1 MSNSVPVSLWWRR
14 HILPG
19 FGLSLGF
26 TVVYLS
32 LIVLV
37 PLAALFIKASGIGV
51 DGFVHT
57 ILAPRV
63 LAAFQLSFSV
73 SFYAAVVNVFLGTI
87 LAWVLVRYRF
97 PGRRFLDAIVD
108 FPFALPTAVAGIALT
123 AIYSSNGWLGGP
135 IHALTGWKLT
145 FTPFGIFLALVFI
158 GFPFVVRT
166 IQPVLADLDVEFEEA
181 AASLGASR
189 LQTIFRVVVPE
200 LIPAALTGFTLAF
213 ARALGEYGSVVFI
226 SGNMPMKTEIVPLLI
241 VMELD
246 QFHYTEATVIAAV
259 MLIVSLI
266 LLFLINGLQRWGK
279 LRGQLA

>member
-1 MSNSVPVSLWWRR
+1 MTNSVPVSLWWRR
-14 HILPG
+14 QILPG

-32 LIVLV
+32 LIVLI
-37 PLAALFIKASGIGV
+37 PLAALFIKASGIGL

-73 SFYAAVVNVFLGTI
+73 SFYAAVVNVFLGAV

-189 LQTIFRVVVPE
+189 LQTIFRVVIPE
-200 LIPAALTGFTLAF
+200 LVPAALTGFTLAF

-259 MLIVSLI
+259 MLLVSLV
-266 LLFLINGLQRWGK
+266 LLFLINGFQRWGK
-279 LRGQLA
+279 VRGQLA

>member
-1 MSNSVPVSLWWRR
+1 MTNSVPFSLWWRR
-14 HILPG
+14 QILPG

-26 TVVYLS
+26 TFIYLS
-32 LIVLV
+32 LIVLI

-51 DGFVHT
+51 DGFVRT
-57 ILAPRV
+57 ILSPRV

-73 SFYAAVVNVFLGTI
+73 SFYAALVNVLLGTI

-97 PGRRFLDAIVD
+97 PGRRLLDAIVD

-123 AIYSSNGWLGGP
+123 AIYSANGWIGAP
-135 IHALTGWKLT
+135 VHALTGWKLT
-145 FTPFGIFLALVFI
+145 FTPLGIFLALVFI

-166 IQPVLADLDVEFEEA
+166 VQPVLADLNIEFEEA

-189 LQTIFRVVVPE
+189 LQTIFRIVVPE

-241 VMELD
+241 MMELD
-246 QFHYTEATVIAAV
+246 QFHYTEATVIAVV
-259 MLIVSLI
+259 MLVVSLI
-266 LLFLINGLQRWGK
+266 LLFLINGFQRWGK
-279 LRGQLA
+279 LRREFA

>member
-14 HILPG
+14 QILPG

-32 LIVLV
+32 LIILV

-259 MLIVSLI
+259 MLVVSLI

-279 LRGQLA
+279 QRGQLA

>member
-14 HILPG
+14 QILPG

-200 LIPAALTGFTLAF
+200 LVPAALTGFTLAF

-259 MLIVSLI
+259 MLVVSLI

-279 LRGQLA
+279 QRGRLA

>member
-1 MSNSVPVSLWWRR
+1 MTNSVPVSLWWRR
-14 HILPG
+14 QILPG

-32 LIVLV
+32 LIVLI
-37 PLAALFIKASGIGV
+37 PLAALFIKASGIGL

-73 SFYAAVVNVFLGTI
+73 SFYAAVVNVFLGAV

-108 FPFALPTAVAGIALT
+108 FPFALPTAVAGITLT

-135 IHALTGWKLT
+135 IYALTGWKLT

-189 LQTIFRVVVPE
+189 LQTIFRVVIPE
-200 LIPAALTGFTLAF
+200 LVPAALTGFTLAF

-259 MLIVSLI
+259 MLLVSLV

-279 LRGQLA
+279 VRGQLA

>member
-1 MSNSVPVSLWWRR
+1 MTNSVPFSLWWRR
-14 HILPG
+14 QILPG

-26 TVVYLS
+26 TLVYLS
-32 LIVLV
+32 LIVLI
-37 PLAALFIKASGIGV
+37 PLAALFIKASGIGF
-51 DGFVHT
+51 DGFVRT
-57 ILAPRV
+57 IFSPRV
-63 LAAFQLSFSV
+63 LAAFRLSFSV
-73 SFYAAVVNVFLGTI
+73 SFCAALVNIFLGTL

-123 AIYSSNGWLGGP
+123 AIYSPNGWIGGP
-135 IHALTGWKLT
+135 VHALAGWKLT
-145 FTPFGIFLALVFI
+145 FTPLGIFLALVFI

-166 IQPVLADLDVEFEEA
+166 VQPVLADLSIEFEEA

-189 LQTIFRVVVPE
+189 LQTIFRIVIPE

-241 VMELD
+241 MMELD

-259 MLIVSLI
+259 MLVVSLI

-279 LRGQLA
+279 LKGDFA

>member
-14 HILPG
+14 QILPG

-259 MLIVSLI
+259 MLVVSLI

-279 LRGQLA
+279 QRGRLA

>member
-1 MSNSVPVSLWWRR
+1 MTNSVPFSLWWRR
-14 HILPG
+14 QILPG

-26 TVVYLS
+26 TLVYLS
-32 LIVLV
+32 LIVLI
-37 PLAALFIKASGIGV
+37 PLAALFIKASGIGF
-51 DGFVHT
+51 DGFVRT
-57 ILAPRV
+57 ILSPRV

-73 SFYAAVVNVFLGTI
+73 SFYAALVNIVLGTI

-123 AIYSSNGWLGGP
+123 AIYSPNGWIGGP
-135 IHALTGWKLT
+135 VHALTNWKLT
-145 FTPFGIFLALVFI
+145 FTPLGIFLALVFI

-166 IQPVLADLDVEFEEA
+166 VQPVLADLNLEFEEA

-189 LQTIFRVVVPE
+189 LQTIFRIVIPE

-241 VMELD
+241 MMELD
-246 QFHYTEATVIAAV
+246 QFHYTDATVIAAV
-259 MLIVSLI
+259 MLVVSLI

-279 LRGQLA
+279 LKGEFV

>member
-1 MSNSVPVSLWWRR
+1 MTNSVPISLWWRR
-14 HILPG
+14 QILPG

-32 LIVLV
+32 LIVLI
-37 PLAALFIKASGIGV
+37 PLAALFIKASGIGL

-63 LAAFQLSFSV
+63 LAAFQLSFSI
-73 SFYAAVVNVFLGTI
+73 SFYAAVVNVFLGAV

-158 GFPFVVRT
+158 GLPFVVRT
-166 IQPVLADLDVEFEEA
+166 IQPVLADLDLEFEEA

-189 LQTIFRVVVPE
+189 LQTIFRVVIPE
-200 LIPAALTGFTLAF
+200 LMPAALTGFTLAF

-246 QFHYTEATVIAAV
+246 QYHYTEATVIAAV
-259 MLIVSLI
+259 MLLVSLV

-279 LRGQLA
+279 VRGQLV

>member
-1 MSNSVPVSLWWRR
+1 MTNSVPFSLWWRR
-14 HILPG
+14 QVLPG

-26 TVVYLS
+26 TLVYLS
-32 LIVLV
+32 LIVLI
-37 PLAALFIKASGIGV
+37 PLAALFIKASGIGF
-51 DGFVHT
+51 DGFIAT
-57 ILAPRV
+57 ILNPRV

-73 SFYAAVVNVFLGTI
+73 SFYAALVNMFLGTI

-123 AIYSSNGWLGGP
+123 AIYSANGWIGGP
-135 IHALTGWKLT
+135 VQMLTGWKLT
-145 FTPFGIFLALVFI
+145 FTPMGIFLALVFI

-166 IQPVLADLDVEFEEA
+166 VQPVLADLNIEFEEA

-189 LQTIFRVVVPE
+189 LQTIVRIVIPE

-241 VMELD
+241 MMELD
-246 QFHYTEATVIAAV
+246 QFHYTAATAIAVV
-259 MLIVSLI
+259 MLVVSLI

-279 LRGQLA
+279 LRGEFA

>member
-14 HILPG
+14 QILPG

-32 LIVLV
+32 LIVLI
-37 PLAALFIKASGIGV
+37 PLAALFIKASGIGL

-73 SFYAAVVNVFLGTI
+73 SFYAAVVNVFLGAV

-200 LIPAALTGFTLAF
+200 LVPAALTGFTLAF

-259 MLIVSLI
+259 MLVVSLI

>member
-1 MSNSVPVSLWWRR
+1 MTQSVPFNLWWRR
-14 HILPG
+14 QILPG

-26 TVVYLS
+26 TLVYLS
-32 LIVLV
+32 LIVLI
-37 PLAALFIKASGIGV
+37 PLIALFMKASGIGV
-51 DGFVHT
+51 EGFVRI
-57 ILAPRV
+57 ILSPRV

-73 SFYAAVVNVFLGTI
+73 SFYAALVNVLLGTI

-97 PGRRFLDAIVD
+97 PGRGLLDAIVD

-123 AIYSSNGWLGGP
+123 AIYASNGWLGGP
-135 IHALTGWKLT
+135 IQALTGWKLT
-145 FTPFGIFLALVFI
+145 FTPLGIFLALVFV

-166 IQPVLADLDVEFEEA
+166 VQPVLADLDVEFEEA

-189 LQTIFRVVVPE
+189 LQTIFRVVIPE
-200 LIPAALTGFTLAF
+200 LLPAALTGFTLTF

-241 VMELD
+241 MMELD
-246 QFHYTEATVIAAV
+246 QFHYTEATVIAAL
-259 MLIVSLI
+259 MLVVSLV

-279 LRGQLA
+279 LRGHRA

>member
-1 MSNSVPVSLWWRR
+1 MSNSVPFSLWWRR
-14 HILPG
+14 QILPG

-51 DGFVHT
+51 DGFIHT

-259 MLIVSLI
+259 MLVVSLI

-279 LRGQLA
+279 LRDQLA

>member
-14 HILPG
+14 QILPG

-259 MLIVSLI
+259 MLVVSLI

>member
-1 MSNSVPVSLWWRR
+1 
-14 HILPG
+14 
-19 FGLSLGF
+19 LSLGF

-73 SFYAAVVNVFLGTI
+73 AFYAAVVNVFLGTI

-97 PGRRFLDAIVD
+97 SGRRFLDAIVD

-200 LIPAALTGFTLAF
+200 LVPAALTGFTLAF

-259 MLIVSLI
+259 MLVVSLI

>member
-1 MSNSVPVSLWWRR
+1 MTNSVPVSLWWRR
-14 HILPG
+14 QILPG

-32 LIVLV
+32 LIVLI
-37 PLAALFIKASGIGV
+37 PLAALFIKASGIGL

-73 SFYAAVVNVFLGTI
+73 SFYAAVVNVLLGAV

-189 LQTIFRVVVPE
+189 LQTIFRVVIPE
-200 LIPAALTGFTLAF
+200 LGPAALTGFTLAF
-213 ARALGEYGSVVFI
+213 ARAIGEYGSVVFI

-259 MLIVSLI
+259 MLLVSLV

-279 LRGQLA
+279 VRGQLA

>member
-1 MSNSVPVSLWWRR
+1 MTNSVPVSLWWRR
-14 HILPG
+14 QILPG

-26 TVVYLS
+26 TAVYLG
-32 LIVLV
+32 LIVLI
-37 PLAALFIKASGIGV
+37 PLAALFIKASGIGL

-73 SFYAAVVNVFLGTI
+73 SFYAAVVNVFLGAVV
-87 LAWVLVRYRF
+87 AWVLVRYRF

-158 GFPFVVRT
+158 GLPFVVRT

-189 LQTIFRVVVPE
+189 LQTIFRVVIPE
-200 LIPAALTGFTLAF
+200 LMPAALTGFTLAF

-259 MLIVSLI
+259 MLLVSLV

-279 LRGQLA
+279 TQGQLA

>member
-1 MSNSVPVSLWWRR
+1 MTNSVPVSLWWRR

-32 LIVLV
+32 LIVLI
-37 PLAALFIKASGIGV
+37 PLAALFIKASGIGL

-73 SFYAAVVNVFLGTI
+73 SFYAAVVNVFLGAV

-97 PGRRFLDAIVD
+97 PGRRFFDAIVD

-166 IQPVLADLDVEFEEA
+166 IQPVLADLDLEFEEA

-189 LQTIFRVVVPE
+189 LQTIFRVVIPE
-200 LIPAALTGFTLAF
+200 LMPAALTGFTLTF

-246 QFHYTEATVIAAV
+246 QYHYTEATVIAAV
-259 MLIVSLI
+259 MLLVSLV

-279 LRGQLA
+279 VRGQLA

>member
-14 HILPG
+14 QILPG

-73 SFYAAVVNVFLGTI
+73 AFYSAVVNVFLGTI

-200 LIPAALTGFTLAF
+200 LVPAALTGFTLAF

-259 MLIVSLI
+259 MLAVSLI

>member
-1 MSNSVPVSLWWRR
+1 MTNSVPVSLWWRR
-14 HILPG
+14 QILPG

-32 LIVLV
+32 LIVLI
-37 PLAALFIKASGIGV
+37 PLAALFIKASGIGL

-73 SFYAAVVNVFLGTI
+73 SFYAAVVNVFLGAV

-166 IQPVLADLDVEFEEA
+166 IQPVLADLDLEFEEA

-189 LQTIFRVVVPE
+189 LQTIFRVVIPE
-200 LIPAALTGFTLAF
+200 LMPAALTGFTLAF

-259 MLIVSLI
+259 MLLVSLV

-279 LRGQLA
+279 ARGQLA

>member
-1 MSNSVPVSLWWRR
+1 MTNSVPVSLWWRR
-14 HILPG
+14 QILPG

-26 TVVYLS
+26 TVVYLG
-32 LIVLV
+32 LIVLI
-37 PLAALFIKASGIGV
+37 PLAALFIKASGIGL

-73 SFYAAVVNVFLGTI
+73 SFYAAVVNVLLGAV

-189 LQTIFRVVVPE
+189 LQTIFRVVIPE
-200 LIPAALTGFTLAF
+200 LAPAALTGFTLAF

-259 MLIVSLI
+259 MLLVSLV
-266 LLFLINGLQRWGK
+266 LLFLINGLQRWRK
-279 LRGQLA
+279 VRGQLA

>member
-1 MSNSVPVSLWWRR
+1 MTNSVPVSLWWRR
-14 HILPG
+14 QILPG

-32 LIVLV
+32 LIVLI
-37 PLAALFIKASGIGV
+37 PLAALFIKASGIGLV
-51 DGFVHT
+51 GFVHT

-73 SFYAAVVNVFLGTI
+73 SFYAAVVNVLLGAV

-189 LQTIFRVVVPE
+189 LQTIFRVVIPE
-200 LIPAALTGFTLAF
+200 LVPAALTGFTLAF

-259 MLIVSLI
+259 MLLVSLV
-266 LLFLINGLQRWGK
+266 LLFLINGLQSWGK
-279 LRGQLA
+279 VRGQLA

>member
-1 MSNSVPVSLWWRR
+1 MTNSVPVSLWWRR
-14 HILPG
+14 QILPG

-32 LIVLV
+32 LIVLI
-37 PLAALFIKASGIGV
+37 PLAALFIKASGIGL

-73 SFYAAVVNVFLGTI
+73 SFYAAVVNVFLGAV

-123 AIYSSNGWLGGP
+123 AIYSSNGCLGGP

-166 IQPVLADLDVEFEEA
+166 IQPVLADLDLEFEEA

-189 LQTIFRVVVPE
+189 LQTIFRVVIPE
-200 LIPAALTGFTLAF
+200 LMPAALTGFTLAF

-259 MLIVSLI
+259 MLLVSLV

-279 LRGQLA
+279 VRGQLA

>member
-1 MSNSVPVSLWWRR
+1 MTNSVPVSLWWRR
-14 HILPG
+14 QILPG

-32 LIVLV
+32 LIVLI
-37 PLAALFIKASGIGV
+37 PLAALFIKASGIGL

-73 SFYAAVVNVFLGTI
+73 SFYAAVVNVFMGAV

-189 LQTIFRVVVPE
+189 LQTIFRVVIPE
-200 LIPAALTGFTLAF
+200 LMPAALTGFTLAF
-213 ARALGEYGSVVFI
+213 ARAIGEYGSVVFI

-259 MLIVSLI
+259 MLLVSLV

-279 LRGQLA
+279 VRGQLA

>member
-14 HILPG
+14 QILPG

-145 FTPFGIFLALVFI
+145 FTPVGIFLALVFI

-259 MLIVSLI
+259 MLVVSLI

-279 LRGQLA
+279 QRGQLA

>member
-1 MSNSVPVSLWWRR
+1 MTNSVPVSLWWRR
-14 HILPG
+14 RILPG

-26 TVVYLS
+26 TFVYLS
-32 LIVLV
+32 LIVLI
-37 PLAALFIKASGIGV
+37 PLAALFIKASGIGL

-73 SFYAAVVNVFLGTI
+73 SFYAAVVNVFLGAV

-189 LQTIFRVVVPE
+189 LQTIFRVVIPE
-200 LIPAALTGFTLAF
+200 LMPAALTGFTLTF

-259 MLIVSLI
+259 MLLVSLV

-279 LRGQLA
+279 VRGQLA

>member
-1 MSNSVPVSLWWRR
+1 MNSSPFSLWWRR
-14 HILPG
+14 QILPG

-32 LIVLV
+32 LIVLI
-37 PLAALFIKASGIGV
+37 PLAALFIKASGIGL
-51 DGFVHT
+51 DGFVRT
-57 ILAPRV
+57 ILTPRV

-73 SFYAAVVNVFLGTI
+73 SFYAAVVNVFLGAI

-145 FTPFGIFLALVFI
+145 FTPLGIFLALVFI

-189 LQTIFRVVVPE
+189 LQTIFRVVIPE
-200 LIPAALTGFTLAF
+200 LIPAALTGFTLTF

-259 MLIVSLI
+259 MLLVSLI
-266 LLFLINGLQRWGK
+266 LLFLINGLQRWRK

>member
-1 MSNSVPVSLWWRR
+1 MTNSVPVSLWWRR
-14 HILPG
+14 QILPG

-32 LIVLV
+32 LIVLI
-37 PLAALFIKASGIGV
+37 PLAALFIKASGIGL

-73 SFYAAVVNVFLGTI
+73 SFYAAVVNVFLGAV

-189 LQTIFRVVVPE
+189 LQTIFRVVIPE
-200 LIPAALTGFTLAF
+200 LAPAALTGFTLAF

-259 MLIVSLI
+259 MLLVSLV

-279 LRGQLA
+279 VRGQLA

>member
-14 HILPG
+14 QILPG

-200 LIPAALTGFTLAF
+200 LIPAALTGFTLTF

-259 MLIVSLI
+259 MLVVSLI

>member
-1 MSNSVPVSLWWRR
+1 MTNSVPFSLWWRR
-14 HILPG
+14 QILPG

-32 LIVLV
+32 LIVLI
-37 PLAALFIKASGIGV
+37 PLAALFIKASGIGL

-73 SFYAAVVNVFLGTI
+73 SFYAAVVNVFLGAV

-166 IQPVLADLDVEFEEA
+166 IQPVLADLDLEFEEA

-189 LQTIFRVVVPE
+189 LQTIFRVVIPE
-200 LIPAALTGFTLAF
+200 LMPAALTGFTLTF

-246 QFHYTEATVIAAV
+246 QYHYTEATVIASV
-259 MLIVSLI
+259 MLLVSLV

-279 LRGQLA
+279 VRGQLA

>member
-14 HILPG
+14 QILPG

-123 AIYSSNGWLGGP
+123 GIYSSNGWLGGP

-259 MLIVSLI
+259 MLVVSLI

-279 LRGQLA
+279 QRGRLA

>member
-1 MSNSVPVSLWWRR
+1 MTNSVPVSLWWRR

-32 LIVLV
+32 LIVLI
-37 PLAALFIKASGIGV
+37 PLAALFIKASGIGL

-73 SFYAAVVNVFLGTI
+73 SFYAAVVNVFLGAV

-166 IQPVLADLDVEFEEA
+166 IQPVLADLDLEFEEA

-189 LQTIFRVVVPE
+189 LQTIFRVVIPE
-200 LIPAALTGFTLAF
+200 LMPAALTGFTLTF

-246 QFHYTEATVIAAV
+246 QYHYTEATVIAAV
-259 MLIVSLI
+259 MLLVSLV

-279 LRGQLA
+279 VRGQLA

>member
-1 MSNSVPVSLWWRR
+1 MNSSPFSLWWRR
-14 HILPG
+14 QILPG

-26 TVVYLS
+26 TVIYLS
-32 LIVLV
+32 LIVLI
-37 PLAALFIKASGIGV
+37 PLAALFIKASGIGL
-51 DGFVHT
+51 DGFVRT
-57 ILAPRV
+57 ILTPRV

-73 SFYAAVVNVFLGTI
+73 SFYAAVVNVFLGAI

-189 LQTIFRVVVPE
+189 LQTIFRVVIPE
-200 LIPAALTGFTLAF
+200 LMPAALTGFTLAF

-259 MLIVSLI
+259 MLLVSLI
-266 LLFLINGLQRWGK
+266 LLFLINGLQRWRK
-279 LRGQLA
+279 LRGQWA

>member
-1 MSNSVPVSLWWRR
+1 MTKSVPVSLWWRR
-14 HILPG
+14 QILPG

-32 LIVLV
+32 MIVLV

-51 DGFVHT
+51 DGFVRT

-73 SFYAAVVNVFLGTI
+73 SFYAAAVNVFLGTI

-166 IQPVLADLDVEFEEA
+166 IQPVLADLDIEFEEA

-189 LQTIFRVVVPE
+189 LQTIFRVIVPE
-200 LIPAALTGFTLAF
+200 LVPAALTGFTLAF

-246 QFHYTEATVIAAV
+246 QYHYTEATVIAAV
-259 MLIVSLI
+259 MLVVSLI

-279 LRGQLA
+279 QRQSA